1 MATLESRLADLIT
14 AMGTDYKALAA
25 AIIAV
30 AINTQTGTTYTLVL
44 TDAGKAV
51 ELNNASAI
59 TLTVP
64 PNSSVAFPTGTTIE
78 FAQLG
83 AGQVTFTPGAGVTIR
98 SRGTVTK
105 MAGQYGVASIYKRAT
120 DEWVLTG
127 DLTT

>member
-1 MATLESRLADLIT
+1 MATLQSRLSDLIT
-14 AMGTDYKALAA
+14 QLGTDYKALAA
-25 AIIAV
+25 ADA
-30 AINTQTGTTYTLVL
+30 AITANNQTGTTYTLVL
-44 TDAGKAV
+44 ADAGLCV

-64 PNSSVAFPTGTTIE
+64 PNSSVAFATGTVIE
-78 FAQLG
+78 FYQMG
-83 AGQVTFTPGAGVTIR
+83 AGQVTFSPGSGVTIR

-105 MAGQYGVASIYKRAT
+105 MAGQYAVASIRKRGT